1 MTRTYLGMRVVEY
14 TDDIIDIIMFNDISI
29 KIIDPNQIPRSP
41 NNVLVNLLE
50 RRLEYY
56 EKFSKIVDGLRGM
69 VQPIQDVNEVYIP
82 LKMILYDMIYIRF
95 FLRKKTTTAYLL
107 IYVHMFIFISL
118 FIFFNCIDCGDCNAP
133 LEFCT

>member
-1 MTRTYLGMRVVEY
+1 MFFRLEKYEMTRTYLGMRVIEY

-56 EKFSKIVDGLRGM
+56 ENFSKIVDGLRGI
-69 VQPIQDVNEVYIP
+69 VQRIQDVNEVYLL
-82 LKMILYDMIYIRF
+82 LK
-95 FLRKKTTTAYLL
+95 
-107 IYVHMFIFISL
+107 
-118 FIFFNCIDCGDCNAP
+118 IDII
-133 LEFCT
+133 